1 MISETFFR
9 EYNYSKFLTGIKPNV
24 NVSGKVHKGDIK
36 WLNGWELIVNGFTI
50 LIWLCKVNLVKDQ
63 WK

>member
-50 LIWLCKVNLVKDQ
+50 LI
-63 WK
+63 